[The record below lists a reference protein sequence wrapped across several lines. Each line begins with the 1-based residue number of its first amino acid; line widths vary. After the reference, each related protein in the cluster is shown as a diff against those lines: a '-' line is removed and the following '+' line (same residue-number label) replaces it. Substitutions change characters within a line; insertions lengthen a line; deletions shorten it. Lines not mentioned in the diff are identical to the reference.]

1 MHLVWF
7 GWLQWLA
14 KGSKLLLPNCTKD
27 RLQREFHKAFI
38 LLFNPNEKNLFYEA
52 TLWLEA
58 FSLTSTTAVI
68 LLDMSLVLIS
78 WRKKK
83 AQQVV
88 ESLPGM
94 VLVVWHPHGYI
105 TYLHQLWKICFPFF
119 ALHDFENCSQTFF
132 SRRLEESF
140 SKDLYVM

>member
-1 MHLVWF
+1 MKRTF
-7 GWLQWLA
+7 
-14 KGSKLLLPNCTKD
+14 
-27 RLQREFHKAFI
+27 
-38 LLFNPNEKNLFYEA
+38 FYEA

-94 VLVVWHPHGYI
+94 
-105 TYLHQLWKICFPFF
+105 LWYGTWCVTSPWIHNILTPTLKNMLSFLP
-119 ALHDFENCSQTFF
+119 LYDFENCSQTFL
-132 SRRLEESF
+132 SRKEVSR
-140 SKDLYVM
+140 KIYM